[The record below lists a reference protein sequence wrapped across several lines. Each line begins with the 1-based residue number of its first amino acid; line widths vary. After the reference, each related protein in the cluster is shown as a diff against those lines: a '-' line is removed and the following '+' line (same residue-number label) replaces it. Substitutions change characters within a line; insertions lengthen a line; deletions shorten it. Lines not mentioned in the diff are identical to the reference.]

1 MSRKSIRR
9 FILQAF
15 KEKPQA
21 VHQNHC
27 FFNSPMYFEL
37 LSTFHHPPRIALAF
51 AALSIVLTSS
61 TAAQSDRPR
70 VEKDRGQTIKLQSTI
85 TADKEQPAVSY
96 FVPWKGT
103 EGPDS
108 LNWNIEN
115 KYDDTLDI
123 VDRDVLL
130 RSMTIYDE
138 LEMESQ

>member
-1 MSRKSIRR
+1 MTQGHRRLGCGLFMSVVSLSLLVILTGNSHAQDDRR
-9 FILQAF
+9 
-15 KEKPQA
+15 
-21 VHQNHC
+21 
-27 FFNSPMYFEL
+27 
-37 LSTFHHPPRIALAF
+37 
-51 AALSIVLTSS
+51 
-61 TAAQSDRPR
+61 R
-70 VEKDRGQTIKLQSTI
+70 VEKDTGQTIKLQSTI

-103 EGPDS
+103 ESPDN

-138 LEMESQ
+138 LEMEN